1 MISFIMATIDHE
13 DDQAFMLWLYQEFK
27 DIMLSTAK
35 KYISDPEDQEDVVQD
50 SIIKLIKK
58 ISVLRGKERCILCAY
73 VVYTVRNTAINH
85 LRHKAV
91 EKAHF
96 EDLDDG
102 IEHEANLLS
111 LDDLMT
117 LKERDVRV
125 FELLERL
132 DEAERV
138 ILIGKYIL
146 ENTDE
151 ELAAQLNCKPSS
163 IRMKLT
169 RARRK
174 ALELF
179 YDDEVINHDKA

>member
-1 MISFIMATIDHE
+1 MISFIMATTDHE

-85 LRHKAV
+85 LQHKAV

-102 IEHEANLLS
+102 IDHEANLLS

-125 FELLERL
+125 FELLDSDKTSISTAEYYTKPTGEMIMVSADILKQRL
-132 DEAERV
+132 
-138 ILIGKYIL
+138 
-146 ENTDE
+146 
-151 ELAAQLNCKPSS
+151 
-163 IRMKLT
+163 
-169 RARRK
+169 
-174 ALELF
+174 
-179 YDDEVINHDKA
+179 